1 MVEESSLHVANYM
14 NDSYF
19 KVMQE
24 IEQSE
29 IQLVEQSKELEE
41 LIVEFN
47 QTIQQKEASWKEGN
61 EKLKELDQS
70 IQDREVMAPVHGII
84 NISKEI
90 NRGELLQTGEEIITI
105 IPESGYEFVVNMAV
119 SNQDI
124 ALIQIGDFIR
134 CTVPALPAHN
144 YGHFTG
150 RVETISEDAIIDP
163 KSGASYYRV
172 QASLFLKPLYN
183 EQGKQVKIK
192 NGMLAEAHFVTDREK
207 ILDYILEKLDLQ

>member
-1 MVEESSLHVANYM
+1 NYS

-29 IQLVEQSKELEE
+29 YQLAEQSKELEE

-47 QTIQQKEASWKEGN
+47 HTIQQKEATWKEGK

-84 NISKEI
+84 NVSKEM
-90 NRGELLQTGEEIITI
+90 NRGELLQTGEEILTI
-105 IPESGYEFVVNMAV
+105 IPDNGAEFVVNMAV
-119 SNQDI
+119 TNQDI
-124 ALIQIGDFIR
+124 ALIQVGDFIR
-134 CTVPALPAHN
+134 CNVPALPAHN

-150 RVETISEDAIIDP
+150 RVEMISEDAIIDP

-172 QASLFLKPLYN
+172 QASLFPKPLYN
-183 EQGKQVKIK
+183 EQGETAQIK
-192 NGMLAEAHFVTDREK
+192 NGMLAEAHIVTHREK
-207 ILDYILEKLDLQ
+207 ILDYILDKLDLQ